1 MEIAA
6 IEYDPIQRTNTNTY
20 KHNWV
25 QITYMITS
33 TICFIIEVYQRIS
46 VDLFYASC

>member
-6 IEYDPIQRTNTNTY
+6 IGNDQISRTNTY

-25 QITYMITS
+25 QIIYMITS
-33 TICFIIEVYQRIS
+33 TICFIIEVYQHIS
-46 VDLFYASC
+46 VDLLYASC

>member
-6 IEYDPIQRTNTNTY
+6 IENDQIPPPNIY

-25 QITYMITS
+25 QLTYMITS
-33 TICFIIEVYQRIS
+33 TICFLIEVYQRIS
-46 VDLFYASC
+46 IDLFYASC

>member
-6 IEYDPIQRTNTNTY
+6 IGNDPIPRTNTY

-25 QITYMITS
+25 QIIYMITS
-33 TICFIIEVYQRIS
+33 TICFIIEVYQHIS
-46 VDLFYASC
+46 VDLLYASC

>member
-6 IEYDPIQRTNTNTY
+6 IENDQNLPRTIY

-25 QITYMITS
+25 QIIYMITS
-33 TICFIIEVYQRIS
+33 TICFVIEVYQRIS